1 MKKLLIT
8 MILAASTALLASC
21 GDTPADDEVG
31 GDWHTWRAWSFAT
44 VNDNGTE
51 DSPETYASFDL
62 PAPLTDLS
70 KSTEGLIFADVDKNG
85 HTDILIP
92 WSDDTGSEY
101 LYVYRWSDADSDFV
115 LDEDASYVEGLR
127 WEDGNLTDGEE
138 IWLLIDAQ

>member
-31 GDWHTWRAWSFAT
+31 GDWHTWRAWSFTT
-44 VNDNGTE
+44 VNDDGNDVPLAYELGEKYFYAVIDNSTE

-70 KSTEGLIFADVDKNG
+70 NRPRV
-85 HTDILIP
+85 
-92 WSDDTGSEY
+92 
-101 LYVYRWSDADSDFV
+101 
-115 LDEDASYVEGLR
+115 
-127 WEDGNLTDGEE
+127 
-138 IWLLIDAQ
+138 

>member
-31 GDWHTWRAWSFAT
+31 GDWHTWRAWSFTT
-44 VNDNGTE
+44 VNDGGNDVPLAYELGEKYFYAVIDNSTE
-51 DSPETYASFDL
+51 DSPETYASF
-62 PAPLTDLS
+62 
-70 KSTEGLIFADVDKNG
+70 
-85 HTDILIP
+85 IP

-101 LYVYRWSDADSDFV
+101 LYVYRWSDADSDFL